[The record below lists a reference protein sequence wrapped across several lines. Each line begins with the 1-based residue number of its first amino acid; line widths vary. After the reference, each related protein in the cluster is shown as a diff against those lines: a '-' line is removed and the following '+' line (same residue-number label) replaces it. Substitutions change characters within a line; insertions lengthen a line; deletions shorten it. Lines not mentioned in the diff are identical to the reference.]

1 MIVMIL
7 VVVVVFVV
15 GMFIYRELKVWDL
28 PAILLQS
35 MRTTTIVCSIIAVA
49 SAFGWLVAIEQ
60 LPTVIAEAI
69 LSVSSNP
76 IVILM
81 MINVLLLFIGAIM
94 DNVAAMIILGG
105 VLTSIG
111 TSLGLDPI
119 HLGAIVVINFA
130 IGMATPPFGYSLF
143 VGAAISRLS
152 VEEVSKALWPM
163 LLVKILVLALITY
176 VPWVVLALPRLL
188 G

>member
-1 MIVMIL
+1 
-7 VVVVVFVV
+7 
-15 GMFIYRELKVWDL
+15 
-28 PAILLQS
+28 
-35 MRTTTIVCSIIAVA
+35 
-49 SAFGWLVAIEQ
+49 
-60 LPTVIAEAI
+60 
-69 LSVSSNP
+69 
-76 IVILM
+76 M